1 MSTGKTGS
9 SKAGVAVRVAAAQV
23 LSDVVDRGVSRKP
36 ALAKHHEVLS
46 LAADRAL
53 LEHIVFDA
61 LRWKPRFEAM
71 FQPLLREPLK
81 TRDRVIHWLL
91 VSACVQLGLLEQP
104 AYAVIDASVEA
115 ARVLKCPKLAGLVNA
130 VLRKASVSAPEQW
143 QATAELAP
151 DVAWAHPMWLVEQLR
166 QDWSEQADDV
176 LAANNQAAAM
186 MLRTNLRRTT
196 RAQLL
201 ERLAEQGIQAEADAL
216 TEAGIVL
223 TTQAPHPSQLP
234 GFLEGDC
241 SVQDGAALQAAML
254 MGVKDGDRVLDLCAA
269 PGGKT
274 AAMLERFD
282 CHVTAIDIDPVR
294 VTRMQQTLER
304 LHLSAEFG
312 TLDASQPEALKPLGL
327 FDRILLDAPCSGTG
341 VIRRQPDIKWH
352 RRAKDVTKLKFVQ
365 SQLLLQ
371 AWTALKPGGTLCYGT
386 CSVLREENDQVLRYF
401 HSKHPEAMLLDPGE
415 AYGWRTEFGRQ
426 RLPGEHGRD
435 GFYYALISKP
445 AE

>member
-1 MSTGKTGS
+1 MMQSKQS
-9 SKAGVAVRVAAAQV
+9 FNKAGVAVRVAAAQV
-23 LSDVVDRGVSRKP
+23 LHEVLDRGVSRKP
-36 ALAKHHEVLS
+36 ALAKHHEALS
-46 LAADRAL
+46 LAVDRAL

-71 FQPLLREPLK
+71 FQPLLREPMRP
-81 TRDRVIHWLL
+81 RDRIIHWLL

-115 ARVLKCPKLAGLVNA
+115 TRVLKRPKLAGLVNA
-130 VLRKASVSAPEQW
+130 VLRQVARSAPQSW
-143 QATAELAP
+143 QETAQLPPSTAM
-151 DVAWAHPMWLVEQLR
+151 AHPEWLLKR
-166 QDWSEQADDV
+166 LHQDWPEQADDIV
-176 LAANNQAAAM
+176 AANNQAAFM
-186 MLRTNLRRTT
+186 MVRANLRRTT
-196 RAQLL
+196 RDELL
-201 ERLAEQGIQAEADAL
+201 ARFAEHGMQAKPDAL
-216 TEAGIVL
+216 TDAGIAL
-223 TTQAPHPSQLP
+223 TAQAPHPSQWP

-241 SVQDGAALQAAML
+241 SVQDGAALQAAEL
-254 MGVKDGDRVLDLCAA
+254 LGVQDGDRVLDLCAA

-274 AAMLERFD
+274 AAMLEQAD

-294 VTRMQQTLER
+294 VKRMQQTLQR
-304 LHLSAEFG
+304 LHLSADFG

-352 RRAKDVTKLKFVQ
+352 RRDKDVTKLKFVQ

-371 AWTALKPGGTLCYGT
+371 AWSALKPGGTLCYGT

-401 HSKHPEAMLLDPGE
+401 YGKHPEAEVLDPGE
-415 AYGWRTEFGRQ
+415 NYGWRTEFGRQ

-435 GFYYALISKP
+435 GFYYALIRKS